1 MISEEYDTPAKG
13 PHGVVQCRYLDVL
26 DFGVQ
31 LCATYNERF
40 GHFRGVL
47 AFARFIAPI
56 VGGMMWVSLNPA
68 APFLMVGIMELLLVP
83 VYYVGMKRYQQALLA
98 RSQKTE

>member
-1 MISEEYDTPAKG
+1 LEVLLCKNYD
-13 PHGVVQCRYLDVL
+13 VFVYI
-26 DFGVQ
+26 
-31 LCATYNERF
+31 YNERF

-68 APFLMVGIMELLLVP
+68 APFVMVGIMELLLVP

-98 RSQKTE
+98 RESSYQRFWKDWTWLSQSCVEE